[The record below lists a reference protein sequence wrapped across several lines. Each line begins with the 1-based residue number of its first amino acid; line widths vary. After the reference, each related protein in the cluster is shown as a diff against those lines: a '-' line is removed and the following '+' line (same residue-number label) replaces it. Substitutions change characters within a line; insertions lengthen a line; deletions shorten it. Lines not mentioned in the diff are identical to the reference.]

1 VVVLVV
7 VLIVTNLVALGGLG
21 YLYLRPPDVPG
32 LDRDAAAALDQSP
45 RPATPL
51 GGTRRLIT
59 IEILNPIELA
69 GTRGR
74 LIGIAGSLAPGLTR
88 RIVYDQTLRILKKQ
102 LGEQHVVADVRM
114 HTLRPVPPSPSSTRP
129 EPEVRPGPRR
139 ETVVKPA
146 SPDGEFTDEIQPVDL
161 SKVDDRP
168 EP

>member
-1 VVVLVV
+1 VTVLVIL
-7 VLIVTNLVALGGLG
+7 LIVTNLVTLGVLAWFA
-21 YLYLRPPDVPG
+21 LRPVEHRAPSRSVSAAI
-32 LDRDAAAALDQSP
+32 DAARGPELSSSA
-45 RPATPL
+45 
-51 GGTRRLIT
+51 TRRVIT